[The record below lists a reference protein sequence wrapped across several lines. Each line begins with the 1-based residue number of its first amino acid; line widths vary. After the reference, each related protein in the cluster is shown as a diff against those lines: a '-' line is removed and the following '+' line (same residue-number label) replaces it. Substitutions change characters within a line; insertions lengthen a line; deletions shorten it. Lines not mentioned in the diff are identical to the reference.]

1 MQAETSKPFKY
12 GAPIRIS
19 HPGLDVLANGYIFQ
33 DNFRPVRSSGLDNS
47 ASEKLQHLLT
57 RESTCQTLNF
67 VPGCQASTPGQM
79 PPAPVVPSF
88 EVRRAGH
95 LRRALTH
102 PRRAVPRVP
111 QRLYAAHD
119 APRGPYSACCACQG
133 HAAASE
139 HPRAALCVG
148 RAVGAQPARCR
159 GARVLAQPGTA
170 GCWGGSIASGRKGV
184 RDKARGRRGARFRDV
199 RTSNASALRAALPA
213 LTLRRRGTVP
223 ARHGAGTPPPPS
235 PLPPLPHLHGSRRAS
250 TRAAGPLFLSR
261 RPPAR
266 ARAPAH
272 RATASLA
279 ADGGGAPPPA
289 APCSAACA
297 TSAAIMRAR
306 AARRVQHAR
315 TQLLMHE
322 LLSYGVLSCSGRMI
336 DDQSTD

>member
-250 TRAAGPLFLSR
+250 TRAAAPAAAHA
-261 RPPAR
+261 PAAR
-266 ARAPAH
+266 ARARLRTVRRPLSRPMAVAPH
-272 RATASLA
+272 PPPRH
-279 ADGGGAPPPA
+279 APPRVPRRR
-289 APCSAACA
+289 PS
-297 TSAAIMRAR
+297 RAR
-306 AARRVQHAR
+306 ARRAECSHAR
-315 TQLLMHE
+315 TQLLSSCAQ
-322 LLSYGVLSCSGRMI
+322 LLR
-336 DDQSTD
+336 